1 MNVLKLDPKHK
12 PKLPEELEHSRPLD
26 VHKWSDFKD
35 VNGFIDVIWDEFFSS
50 IYPVNPKAGNRPQSK
65 PKKQLKVLLLDLY
78 LAWLSD
84 PTLLV
89 GIGLSKSDYKAKS
102 RYNELHI
109 SFELVNIVHLLALE
123 FGLIDYHYGTEGSGM
138 VTRFWPTAYLIDK
151 FIEADLGIDGIYRHP
166 DMEVI
171 CLGRN

>member
-1 MNVLKLDPKHK
+1 MNVLRLDPNHK

-35 VNGFIDVIWDEFFSS
+35 VNAFIDVIWDEFFSS
-50 IYPVNPKAGNRPQSK
+50 SYPVNAKAGNRSKSK

-78 LAWLSD
+78 VAWLSD

-109 SFELVNIVHLLALE
+109 SFELVNIVHLA
-123 FGLIDYHYGTEGSGM
+123 
-138 VTRFWPTAYLIDK
+138 V
-151 FIEADLGIDGIYRHP
+151 
-166 DMEVI
+166 
-171 CLGRN
+171 